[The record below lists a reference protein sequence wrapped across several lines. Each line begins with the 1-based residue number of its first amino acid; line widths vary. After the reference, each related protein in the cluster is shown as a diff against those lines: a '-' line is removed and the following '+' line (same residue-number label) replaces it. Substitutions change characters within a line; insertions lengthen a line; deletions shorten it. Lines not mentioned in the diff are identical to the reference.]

1 MQENIKIF
9 INKIKL
15 LNYYITDSK
24 IDIQENKY
32 YYVLQNSFS
41 KENNNVKITI
51 NKTENNTYI
60 VSIVKSDN
68 QTRFNKEYSDIN
80 NISRR
85 IFNDFDFIRIMMKN
99 QFIPIE
105 NRRNYMDIINSKN
118 NDVIKKWNKII
129 SKNSNFMFIKGY
141 LKDNKTIVKTNLSN
155 KYLLSVE
162 DEDYTIYEN
171 YLDMLKKYGQ
181 NYDKISSIFYKNQFE
196 IILKK

>member
-181 NYDKISSIFYKNQFE
+181 NYDKISSVFYKNQFE

>member
-32 YYVLQNSFS
+32 CYVLQNSFS

-68 QTRFNKEYSDIN
+68 QTRFNKEYNDIN

-162 DEDYTIYEN
+162 DEGYTIYEN